1 MEKFIYTKENPL
13 RVCTLCSGY
22 DSQCYKLAGNSITT
36 KVMEEIFRN
45 LFSVEEE
52 DHTTLF

>member
-36 KVMEEIFRN
+36 AVMEGIFRN